1 MFDIFSGGATW
12 HIKTFWIVNGN
23 GDPGNIYIGA
33 NASGNVIEDV
43 WISHYG
49 SGGPSTGVYIYN
61 ASNNLVQD
69 CAFFHMGDGSNH
81 GTNVGDAVGIGASAG
96 NTSNG
101 NKLVRN
107 FAANQGDDGY
117 DTFYGQG
124 TLMLDNVSYQAGL
137 YWNGNAASD
146 GNAFKCGGNKTNDP
160 HGGGTT
166 ATGNLAVGSTQQG
179 FDYNDGAPANTY
191 EHNTAV
197 DCGGVGFYMDVY
209 SSRVEVARNNIAY
222 NNTKN
227 NNSGGALDD
236 SSNTWNL
243 GITNPDFADPA
254 HADYSLAAGSP
265 CIGAGTNGGN
275 LGASTVAL
283 EIAKRWIGD
292 PKLTAGSPA
301 P

>member
-1 MFDIFSGGATW
+1 
-12 HIKTFWIVNGN
+12 
-23 GDPGNIYIGA
+23 
-33 NASGNVIEDV
+33 
-43 WISHYG
+43 
-49 SGGPSTGVYIYN
+49 
-61 ASNNLVQD
+61 
-69 CAFFHMGDGSNH
+69 
-81 GTNVGDAVGIGASAG
+81 
-96 NTSNG
+96 
-101 NKLVRN
+101 
-107 FAANQGDDGY
+107 
-117 DTFYGQG
+117 
-124 TLMLDNVSYQAGL
+124 
-137 YWNGNAASD
+137 
-146 GNAFKCGGNKTNDP
+146 
-160 HGGGTT
+160 
-166 ATGNLAVGSTQQG
+166 VGSTQQG